1 MISFSLDDWSFQE
14 VDEPLVIT
22 AGLSTIRK

>member
-14 VDEPLVIT
+14 VDEPPVIT
-22 AGLSTIRK
+22 AGLSKIRK